1 MKKLILLLFI
11 PLVSFGQGSY
21 CDGYKAGWAK
31 AEKVYICVAGVA
43 SCGVPTI
50 GGNNYSTGYGEG
62 YAAAERI
69 CNKRRLE
76 REEKEREEKRK
87 NNTSSSIPSAQID
100 WDKIYPKTPRPDYSK
115 SYEENEKFLKSIG
128 WPGYDEEEEEERRK
142 KVEELTEQTRRI
154 ATEKSREKLKQAN
167 RLAKK
172 RAEEAEEFEKY
183 LKEIKIGALDLSIR
197 SNKNIRNKES
207 DLVLDKIKRK
217 FDSLNNSSVTS
228 ISYIKTNSDYEKK
241 DESKRNRKENAY
253 EELKKL
259 KELLDLN
266 ILTKTE
272 YDKKASELKK
282 ILLD

>member
-11 PLVSFGQGSY
+11 PLVSFGQQRTF
-21 CDGYKAGWAK
+21 CDGYRDGVRE
-31 AEKVYICVAGVA
+31 AERLYCGYSGISGCGTSPSVVGKNYSLGYSVGFADVKA
-43 SCGVPTI
+43 SC
-50 GGNNYSTGYGEG
+50 
-62 YAAAERI
+62 ER
-69 CNKRRLE
+69 K
-76 REEKEREEKRK
+76 EKEREEKRK